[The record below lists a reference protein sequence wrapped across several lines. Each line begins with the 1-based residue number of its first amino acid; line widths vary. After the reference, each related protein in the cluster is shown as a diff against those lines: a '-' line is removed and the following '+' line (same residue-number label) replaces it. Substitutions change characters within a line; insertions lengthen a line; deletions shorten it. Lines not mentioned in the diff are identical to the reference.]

1 VGSEIST
8 LALPLTAILVLH
20 STVFELGLLTTMRWA
35 PYLLLA
41 LPLGVWVDR
50 RRRKPLLVL
59 ADLGQAVLLTSI
71 PVLYALGAL
80 NIELLLAVAFATGSF
95 AVLFELAYRS
105 YLPSVV
111 DHAELTDANAKLS
124 MSQSGAE
131 VGGPALGG
139 VLVQAVGAPLAVL
152 LDALSFLASAVSLL
166 AIKRVEPHVM
176 PRREVRLGTEI
187 AQGLRFTFA
196 SRLLRAFA
204 GEAASYNLCWALIQ
218 AVMPLYLIRELRF
231 STSTL
236 GVILGTGSIGA
247 LLGAAYTSRVASRI
261 GVGTTMIAAA
271 VIGDVAPLAIP
282 AVSANTTAAA
292 VALAGAFFIQG
303 AGITGCNVHTNSIRQ
318 AITPPRLQGRA
329 NASYR
334 VLVSGAAPL
343 GGLAGGALG
352 ATVGL
357 HATLLL
363 GAVGLLT
370 PAAWLVFSPVRGLH
384 ALEEIE
390 PALAARQAEVAAT

>member
-1 VGSEIST
+1 
-8 LALPLTAILVLH
+8 
-20 STVFELGLLTTMRWA
+20 VFELGLLTAMRWA
-35 PYLLLA
+35 PYLFLA

-59 ADLGQAVLLTSI
+59 ADLGQAALLASI
-71 PVLYALGAL
+71 PILYVLGAL

-95 AVLFELAYRS
+95 AVLFEIAYRS
-105 YLPSVV
+105 YVPSLV

-139 VLVQAVGAPLAVL
+139 ALVQAIGAPLAVL

-166 AIKRVEPHVM
+166 AIRRLEPDVT
-176 PRREVRLGTEI
+176 PSRDVGLRTEI
-187 AQGLRFTFA
+187 AQGLRFTFR
-196 SRLLRAFA
+196 SRFLRAFA
-204 GEAASYNLCWALIQ
+204 GEAASYNLFWAIMQ
-218 AVMPLYLIRELRF
+218 TVFPLYLIRELRF

-236 GVILGTGSIGA
+236 GLILGVGSVGA
-247 LLGAAYTSRVASRI
+247 LLGAAYTGRVASRI
-261 GVGTTMIAAA
+261 GVGATMISAA
-271 VIGDVAPLAIP
+271 VIGDLAPLAIP
-282 AVSANTTAAA
+282 AVSANTTVAV

-303 AGITGCNVHTNSIRQ
+303 VGITGCNVHTNGIRQ
-318 AITPPRLQGRA
+318 TITPHRLMGRA

-343 GGLAGGALG
+343 GGLLGGALG
-352 ATVGL
+352 ASIGL

-363 GAVGLLT
+363 GAIGLLT
-370 PAAWLVFSPVRGLH
+370 PAAWLVFSPVRGLR
-384 ALEEIE
+384 ALAEIE
-390 PALAARQAEVAAT
+390 PPPAVGQAEVAAS